1 MTPKVPSSVRR
12 VYEQIRKRININ
24 NGQRALEHLPGTVLR
39 TVGTF
44 NSQQTLDG
52 GVTVTCFTH
61 KEIERP
67 ELRHVPPVTQLG
79 T

>member
-12 VYEQIRKRININ
+12 VNEQIRKRININ
-24 NGQRALEHLPGTVLR
+24 NGQRALEHLPGTALR

-52 GVTVTCFTH
+52 GVTATCFTH
-61 KEIERP
+61 KEIEHP
-67 ELRHVPPVTQLG
+67 ELRHVPPATQLG